1 MEKIVQMLDS
11 NDAEIVILGCILFLQ
26 NYTPEE
32 FPGNTSTNP
41 TIYKHRTTNL
51 SSVERKLAIIQG
63 KKKIGIILYY
73 AILHLTTDYQKTK
86 DEYPFVFNELN
97 TINI

>member
-32 FPGNTSTNP
+32 FPGNTSINP

-51 SSVERKLAIIQG
+51 SVERKVAIIQG
-63 KKKIGIILYY
+63 KKKNWYYIILWNSS
-73 AILHLTTDYQKTK
+73 
-86 DEYPFVFNELN
+86 FNNRLSKN
-97 TINI
+97 KR

>member
-73 AILHLTTDYQKTK
+73 GILHLTIDYQKTK

>member
-1 MEKIVQMLDS
+1 MEKIIQMLDS

-32 FPGNTSTNP
+32 FPGNTSIYP

-63 KKKIGIILYY
+63 KKKLVLYY
-73 AILHLTTDYQKTK
+73 IMQ
-86 DEYPFVFNELN
+86 FF
-97 TINI
+97 I